1 MSIDHIEGQET
12 LHLHEP
18 TCGVDLCHPHESSA
32 GPIHF
37 PAYLWSK
44 ERRGLLLSILLTAV
58 IMMVEI
64 IGGIASNSLSLLSDA
79 GHMLTH
85 LLALS
90 ISFLALIFSAKR
102 PTSKNTFG
110 FYRLEILAA
119 LLNSFLLFLV
129 TLWIFYA
136 AYQRFYHPEP
146 VASVEMMV
154 IAAIGLAAN
163 LVTAVLLRKSTKN
176 SINIKSAFL
185 HMIGDTVSSV
195 GVLFG
200 AGIIYFT
207 EWWFIDPL
215 LGILLSLFILFWA
228 VRLMMDSVDILLE
241 ATPKEIDPVRVVE
254 AVKVIEEVRDVH
266 DVHVWT
272 LTSGMYALSA
282 HVAVRDMPLK
292 ETSHLLR
299 KINFLLCQRFKI
311 GHAAIQLETDS
322 LENRAATREISGPS
336 SGR

>member
-1 MSIDHIEGQET
+1 MSIHHLDDQET

-18 TCGVDLCHPHESSA
+18 TCGIDLCHPHDLPA
-32 GPIHF
+32 GPIPF
-37 PAYLWSK
+37 SSYIWTK
-44 ERRGLLLSILLTAV
+44 ERRPLFWAILLTAV
-58 IMMVEI
+58 VMVVEI
-64 IGGIASNSLSLLSDA
+64 VGGLASNSLSLLSDA

-90 ISFLALIFSAKR
+90 ISFFALIFSLKPA
-102 PTSKNTFG
+102 TSKNTFG

-129 TLWIFYA
+129 TLWIFYQ

-154 IAAIGLAAN
+154 IAAIGLVTN
-163 LVTAVLLRKSTKN
+163 LVTTYLLSQSTRN

-185 HMIGDTVSSV
+185 HMIGDTLSSV
-195 GVLFG
+195 GVLAG
-200 AGIIYFT
+200 AGVIYFT

-215 LGILLSLFILFWA
+215 LGVLLSFFILFWA
-228 VRLMMDSVDILLE
+228 FRLMMDSIDILLE
-241 ATPKEIDPVRVVE
+241 ATPKEIDPARVVE

-292 ETSHLLR
+292 DTAHLLR
-299 KINFLLCQRFKI
+299 QINFLLCQRFKI
-311 GHAAIQLETDS
+311 GHAAIQLET
-322 LENRAATREISGPS
+322 EEAASAPS
-336 SGR
+336 SHG

>member
-1 MSIDHIEGQET
+1 MSTHHADDERET
-12 LHLHEP
+12 IHLHEP
-18 TCGVDLCHPHESSA
+18 TCGIDLCHPHDL
-32 GPIHF
+32 
-37 PAYLWSK
+37 PAEPVSFFASLWSK
-44 ERRGLLLSILLTAV
+44 ERRNVLWAIVLTAV
-58 IMMVEI
+58 IMVVEVV
-64 IGGIASNSLSLLSDA
+64 GGVFSNSLSLLSDA

-90 ISFLALIFSAKR
+90 ISFLALIFSIKP

-119 LLNSFLLFLV
+119 LLNSVLLFLV
-129 TLWIFYA
+129 TLWIFYQ
-136 AYQRFYHPEP
+136 AYQRFYQPEP
-146 VASVEMMV
+146 VASVKMMAV
-154 IAAIGLAAN
+154 AGIGLVAN
-163 LVTAVLLRKSTKN
+163 LVTAVLLSRSSRN
-176 SINIKSAFL
+176 SINMKSAFL
-185 HMIGDTVSSV
+185 HLIGDTLSSV
-195 GVLFG
+195 GVFIA
-200 AGIIYFT
+200 AGVMYFT

-215 LGILLSLFILFWA
+215 LGVLLSIFILFWA
-228 VRLMMDSVDILLE
+228 VRLMMDSIDILLE

-292 ETSHLLR
+292 ETAHLLR

-311 GHAAIQLETDS
+311 GHAAIQLET
-322 LENRAATREISGPS
+322 EEAAAPS
-336 SGR
+336 SRG

>member
-1 MSIDHIEGQET
+1 MSIHHTPEEQET

-18 TCGVDLCHPHESSA
+18 TCGIDLCHPHEAAAKPISFSS
-32 GPIHF
+32 
-37 PAYLWSK
+37 YLWSK
-44 ERRGLLLSILLTAV
+44 ERRNVLWAILLTAV
-58 IMMVEI
+58 VMVVEI
-64 IGGIASNSLSLLSDA
+64 AGGLFSNSLSLLSDA

-90 ISFLALIFSAKR
+90 ISFLALLFSMR
-102 PTSKNTFG
+102 PPTSKNTFG

-129 TLWIFYA
+129 TLWIFYQ

-146 VASVEMMV
+146 VASIEMMV
-154 IAAIGLAAN
+154 IAGIGLVAN
-163 LVTAVLLRKSTKN
+163 LVTALLLSRSKRN
-176 SINIKSAFL
+176 SINMKSAFL
-185 HMIGDTVSSV
+185 HMIGDTLSSV
-195 GVLFG
+195 GVLFA
-200 AGIIYFT
+200 AGIMYAT

-215 LGILLSLFILFWA
+215 LGVILSFIILFWA

-241 ATPKEIDPVRVVE
+241 ATPKEIDPVRVIE
-254 AVKVIEEVRDVH
+254 AVKVIEEVQDVH

-282 HVAVRDMPLK
+282 HVAVRDMPLR
-292 ETSHLLR
+292 ETAHLLR

-311 GHAAIQLETDS
+311 GHAAIQLETEEERRN
-322 LENRAATREISGPS
+322 LAR
-336 SGR
+336 